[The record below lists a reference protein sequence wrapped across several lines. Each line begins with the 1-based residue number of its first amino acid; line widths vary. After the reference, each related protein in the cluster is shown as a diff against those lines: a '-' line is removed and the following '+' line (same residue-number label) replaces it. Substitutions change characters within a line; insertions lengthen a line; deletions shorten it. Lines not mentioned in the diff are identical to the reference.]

1 MKSAKTN
8 QSRPKVLT
16 DDSFLEAFR
25 GLGGNFTST
34 VKNNLKA
41 GSQELKD
48 FLFPFPK
55 PGDDEDEDNVRLP
68 SLENKYRSQVRR
80 IEVVHHEEKILF
92 TRQQR
97 ETQQQVQGLQAEIQ
111 KLAKSMSDLA
121 GEARQAE
128 VTAMSESPLVGTY
141 HLNFFE
147 QLRKVLARLRSQI
160 QESSM
165 WLASWNKKSQKKNG
179 YWNQFKKKGSSFLLS
194 SDRNVATQA
203 G

>member
-1 MKSAKTN
+1 MKSPKANQARAKIL
-8 QSRPKVLT
+8 S
-16 DDSFLEAFR
+16 DDSFIEAFR
-25 GLGGNFTST
+25 GLGDDFTST

-41 GSQELKD
+41 GSQDIKD
-48 FLFPFPK
+48 FLFPLPK
-55 PGDDEDEDNVRLP
+55 PEPDDENEKYSSPV
-68 SLENKYRSQVRR
+68 ENAYQAKTQRT
-80 IEVVHHEEKILF
+80 EVIHHEEKILF

-97 ETQQQVQGLQAEIQ
+97 ETQQQVQGLQTEIQ
-111 KLAKSMSDLA
+111 KLAKSISDLA

-128 VTAMSESPLVGTY
+128 VTAMSETPLVGAY

-147 QLRKVLARLRSQI
+147 QLRKVLANLRSQI

-165 WLASWNKKSQKKNG
+165 WLSSWNKKAQKKNG

-194 SDRNVATQA
+194 SDRAVATQA